1 MAYLFEI
8 KNSIVNPNAETLL
21 VSPFK
26 EIWNRDR
33 SSKKERAREE
43 FAYIEFMTSH
53 LKSNP
58 YKGYP
63 EKTRGEKII
72 IDIMKKKDWKPDIKV
87 KEGMDKIVEFQKN
100 ASPTLRYYEAVLKGN
115 NTLEKFFNTVDL
127 STVNEKTGNPLY
139 KPKDITSAIND
150 ASRNTTELND
160 LKKKV
165 EEELFDAVK
174 TKAGKTISHFA
185 RIGSFNE

>member
-8 KNSIVNPNAETLL
+8 KDRSVYPYPEVLL

-33 SSKKERAREE
+33 SQKKERALEE
-43 FAYIEFMTSH
+43 FAYIEFLTSK

-63 EKTRGEKII
+63 DGVRASKIVL
-72 IDIMKKKDWKPDIKV
+72 DIMKSKDWKPDSKV
-87 KEGMDKIVEFQKN
+87 KEGIKVVEGFQKE
-100 ASPTLRYYEAVLKGN
+100 ASPTLSYFLAVSKVTENLKQ
-115 NTLEKFFNTVDL
+115 FFDTVDI
-127 STVNEKTGNPLY
+127 SEKNEKTGNPLY
-139 KPKDITSAIND
+139 KPKDITSAVND
-150 ASRNTTELND
+150 SSKNITELNS

-174 TKAGKTISHFA
+174 TKAGKTISAFA
-185 RIGSFNE
+185 KLNSFN